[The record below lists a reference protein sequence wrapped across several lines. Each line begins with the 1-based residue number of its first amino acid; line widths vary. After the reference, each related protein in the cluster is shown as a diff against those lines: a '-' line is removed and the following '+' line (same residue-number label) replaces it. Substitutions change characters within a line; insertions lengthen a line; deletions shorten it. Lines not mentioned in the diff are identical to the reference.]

1 MKKNKYLNRPLK
13 KKKKK
18 GGIIL
23 FEFFFLIGILFE
35 FLTNAFSNK
44 NNIIVCF
51 SIENKYWG
59 PSAINWG

>member
-13 KKKKK
+13 KKKK
-18 GGIIL
+18 GGI
-23 FEFFFLIGILFE
+23 ILFE

-44 NNIIVCF
+44 NNIIECF